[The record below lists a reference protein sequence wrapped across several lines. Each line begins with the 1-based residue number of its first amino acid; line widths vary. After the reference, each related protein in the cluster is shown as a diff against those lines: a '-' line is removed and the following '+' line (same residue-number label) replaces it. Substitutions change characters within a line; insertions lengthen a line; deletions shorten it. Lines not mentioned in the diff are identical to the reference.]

1 MRVVAALCL
10 AVAARA
16 HAQPGN
22 AVSLG
27 LVYQAGT
34 RPGIL
39 VLPARLPQGDSLQAI
54 VQRDLD
60 FGDRVQ
66 VLPSVTTVP
75 VAGQPLNYA
84 LYATLQA
91 KGVVQ
96 FSLAPGGAL
105 RVQLHDVTTKRVIGQ
120 GDVALPQPAL
130 GLEWRS
136 AVHGIADAI
145 EQWATGVRGV
155 AQTRIAFVRDGR
167 VWVVDSDGE
176 NARPVADAGLSP
188 AWHPNG
194 RALAYQVFGDAGSRI
209 VVKDLVTGAQ
219 RTLRGTM
226 GGLNMSPAV
235 SPDGRQV
242 IYAHGEANGTDLM
255 MVPWDDG
262 APRRITVGRGS
273 DNVSPTF
280 SPDGRRVAFTSGRV
294 GHPEVYISDADG
306 TNAELLTAYAFGD
319 QNYRSN
325 PAWSPD
331 GRLIAYQSLT
341 GGQFHIT
348 TISLLDRQ
356 VRQVTT
362 ESRNDDPS
370 WAPDSRHLV
379 FTSRRGGGSQL
390 WVVDV
395 ESGRTRQLTRG
406 AEARLSAW
414 SPRLGSTP

>member
-1 MRVVAALCL
+1 ML
-10 AVAARA
+10 AVASAA
-16 HAQPGN
+16 GQAQPGN

-34 RPGIL
+34 KPGIL
-39 VLPARLPQGDSLQAI
+39 VLPARVAFGDSIQAI

-66 VLPSVTTVP
+66 VLPSVTASP
-75 VAGQPLNYA
+75 APGQPMNYA
-84 LYATLQA
+84 FYATLQA
-91 KGVVQ
+91 KGVVVVTQ
-96 FSLAPGGAL
+96 SPGGAL

-120 GDVALPQPAL
+120 GDVAMPSPAL
-130 GLEWRS
+130 GLDWRA

-176 NARPVADAGLSP
+176 NARPVAESGLSP

-209 VVKDLVTGAQ
+209 VAKDLVTGAQ
-219 RTLRGTM
+219 RTLRGTT
-226 GGLNMSPAV
+226 GGLNMSPAI

-262 APRRITVGRGS
+262 TPRRITVGRGS
-273 DNVSPTF
+273 DNVSPAF

-294 GHPEVYISDADG
+294 GHPEVYIADVDG

-356 VRQVTT
+356 VKQVTT

-370 WAPDSRHLV
+370 WAPDSRHVV
-379 FTSRRGGGSQL
+379 FTSRRSGVSQL
-390 WVVDV
+390 WVVDI
-395 ESGRTRQLTRG
+395 ESGRTRQVTRG
-406 AEARLSAW
+406 AEARLASW